1 MKTKTI
7 PIIQISLLL
16 ACLLLFTT
24 CVKEDLDECG
34 TTRVWITLN
43 PDMYELPAGEHQI
56 QNIHVY
62 IFNENET
69 LVAEWEG
76 GPYDYRTGQPCEV
89 PVDLAPGTY
98 HFTAWTNIGQ
108 QYQTHTATRLK
119 ESELHLRN
127 DGTAPFTQDIPDLHY
142 AAGEKIIVSP
152 RQEHEYTLHLIP
164 NTYRINLA
172 VNGLPGN
179 NNVKPYQFTLSDNNS
194 AYDFNNRIVGN
205 QPVYTHERT
214 GTLQQGKLNAG
225 IRTLTLH
232 NDHAIENI
240 GKEDTGD
247 RSPTLTL
254 RESTGSTTL
263 FTGNL
268 VKIIRTAYAKAGK
281 QADFDKTYQFDIIL
295 SFDADMNVTISVN
308 GWTYTPNGTEL

>member
-1 MKTKTI
+1 MKTKTVLI
-7 PIIQISLLL
+7 LKTGFLLALLL
-16 ACLLLFTT
+16 TFTACM
-24 CVKEDLDECG
+24 KEDLDQCG

-43 PDMYELPAGEHQI
+43 PEMYELPAGEHQI
-56 QNIHVY
+56 ENIHVY
-62 IFNENET
+62 MFNESET
-69 LVAEWEG
+69 LVAEWQG
-76 GPYDYRTGQPCEV
+76 GPYDYRAGQPCEV
-89 PVDLAPGTY
+89 PVDLPPGIY
-98 HFTAWTNIGQ
+98 HFIAWTNTGQ
-108 QYQTHTATRLK
+108 QYQTNKATRLK

-127 DGTAPFTQDIPDLHY
+127 DGTALFKQDIPDLHY
-142 AAGEKIIVSP
+142 AAGGNIIVDP
-152 RQEHEYTLHLIP
+152 RQDHEYTLYLIP
-164 NTYRINLA
+164 NTYRINLE

-179 NNVKPYQFTLSDNNS
+179 NGNSYPFTLSDNNS
-194 AYDFNNRIVGN
+194 AYDFNNRIADN
-205 QPVYTHERT
+205 QPAYTHERT
-214 GTLQQGKLNAG
+214 GTLQQGKLNAT

-247 RSPTLTL
+247 RSPILTL
-254 RESTGSTTL
+254 REGTGSTTL